1 MQAFWRP
8 TNYWTMKVLIDIKD
22 DKADFVME
30 LLQSFSFVKT
40 KTLSPHKAEVLEGIQ
55 EAVQEMKLIK
65 EGKLTG
71 RNAEDLF
78 NEL

>member
-1 MQAFWRP
+1 
-8 TNYWTMKVLIDIKD
+8 MKVLIDIKD
-22 DKADFVME
+22 NKANFVME
-30 LLQSFSFVKT
+30 LLQSFSFVKA
-40 KTLSPHKAEVLEGIQ
+40 KTLTPYKAEVLETLQ
-55 EAVQEMKLIK
+55 EAVQEMKLIR